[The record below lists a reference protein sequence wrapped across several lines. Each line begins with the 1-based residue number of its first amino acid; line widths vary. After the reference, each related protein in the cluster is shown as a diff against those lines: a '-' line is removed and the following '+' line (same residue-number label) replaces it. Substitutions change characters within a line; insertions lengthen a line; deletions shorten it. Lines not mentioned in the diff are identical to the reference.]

1 MSPKVMVPEYN
12 FPIDYFKPTATA
24 EQLDNLYFRERDA
37 PKQGQPELGENIVYE
52 LCQLDASLE
61 ELFREGNVD
70 FTTHQQIHKFRLRVS
85 RRISAFGGILR
96 KLLLHSEES
105 ASANSLKFQS
115 LHRFYVGR
123 LMRLVRQP
131 NCNRARVLEMIMS
144 RTMEQDDAGDMS
156 LCSAIVEDE
165 SEVVLQLKATRNMML
180 NQISQMS
187 ATESSML
194 KSSNYILRQE
204 KILSAL
210 KQRFGS
216 ATRLLGSLR
225 RKTLNRYGTVRLC
238 YFTFLGM
245 CLFII
250 LRRFRV
256 FKLVYNGGG
265 SILARLHDSPL
276 QIHSDIVGYYPYDEV
291 NLVKA
296 FFYLFKVSAVSVVE
310 QVENPS
316 CIYHNV
322 FSCVIIIIIIIVIRY
337 GCRPNFFKTI
347 FVSICVH
354 KLITRI
360 VHISFGWCRIGKFI
374 AIWVYIFATV
384 NIHEFFLYADR
395 IRTCFVVNATFFSY
409 ELTQRSY
416 VALYPLFQRC
426 CYARSYLLKFFLQF
440 MTL

>member
-1 MSPKVMVPEYN
+1 MASLHDVRMSPKVMVPEYN
-12 FPIDYFKPTATA
+12 FPIDYLKPTATA
-24 EQLDNLYFRERDA
+24 EQLDSLYFRERDG
-37 PKQGQPELGENIVYE
+37 PTQVQPELGENIVYE

-61 ELFREGNVD
+61 ELFREGNAD

-123 LMRLVRQP
+123 LMRHKNKLSGWW
-131 NCNRARVLEMIMS
+131 S
-144 RTMEQDDAGDMS
+144 RNERRYHTMCLSSFVSQAGAATELATEQDDVGDMCIS
-156 LCSAIVEDE
+156 SGVEGDE

-194 KSSNYILRQE
+194 KSSNYIVRQE

-256 FKLVYNGGG
+256 FKL
-265 SILARLHDSPL
+265 
-276 QIHSDIVGYYPYDEV
+276 
-291 NLVKA
+291 A
-296 FFYLFKVSAVSVVE
+296 F
-310 QVENPS
+310 
-316 CIYHNV
+316 NV
-322 FSCVIIIIIIIVIRY
+322 SCVTYVLTFSVNEILHSCAAI
-337 GCRPNFFKTI
+337 
-347 FVSICVH
+347 
-354 KLITRI
+354 
-360 VHISFGWCRIGKFI
+360 FI
-374 AIWVYIFATV
+374 AA
-384 NIHEFFLYADR
+384 E
-395 IRTCFVVNATFFSY
+395 
-409 ELTQRSY
+409 
-416 VALYPLFQRC
+416 
-426 CYARSYLLKFFLQF
+426 
-440 MTL
+440 